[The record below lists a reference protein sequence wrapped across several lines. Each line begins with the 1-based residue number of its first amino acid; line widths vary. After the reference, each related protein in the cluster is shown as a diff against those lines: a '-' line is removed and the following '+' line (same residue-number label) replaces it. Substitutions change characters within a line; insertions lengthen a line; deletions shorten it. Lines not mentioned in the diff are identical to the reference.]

1 MIRHERPVMTVD
13 LYAPL
18 GQRKAVKRRFQFV
31 RASVYLTLGLL
42 VLSLLGFAGWAIVVD
57 DPLGGEPVAIA
68 NADVRVQSA
77 VKKPADTP
85 TKVQTAGVTEV
96 SMSDAV
102 PVSAPPGS
110 RMVTIID
117 GSNGKRQNIIVP
129 EFDERN
135 AAAGEKLIDR
145 SPQGPLAKAGAA
157 PRSAKSTPAKSTP
170 DKSTP
175 ARQNIP

>member
-1 MIRHERPVMTVD
+1 MTVD
-13 LYAPL
+13 LHAPL
-18 GQRKAVKRRFQFV
+18 GQRKAVKRRFPFV

-42 VLSLLGFAGWAIVVD
+42 VLSLAGFAGWAIVVD

-77 VKKPADTP
+77 VKKSADTP
-85 TKVQTAGVTEV
+85 IKVQTAGVTEV
-96 SMSDAV
+96 SMSDAA
-102 PVSAPPGS
+102 PAFAPPGS

-135 AAAGEKLIDR
+135 ASAGDRLIDR
-145 SPQGPLAKAGAA
+145 SPQGSLAKAGTA
-157 PRSAKSTPAKSTP
+157 PRAAKATPAK
-170 DKSTP
+170 
-175 ARQNIP
+175 QNIP

>member
-1 MIRHERPVMTVD
+1 MTVD

-42 VLSLLGFAGWAIVVD
+42 VLSLVGFAGWAIVVD

-77 VKKPADTP
+77 VKKPADTI
-85 TKVQTAGVTEV
+85 KVQTAGVTEV

-135 AAAGEKLIDR
+135 AAAGDRLTDR

>member
-42 VLSLLGFAGWAIVVD
+42 VLSLVGFAGWAIVVD

-77 VKKPADTP
+77 VKKPADTQ
-85 TKVQTAGVTEV
+85 VQTAGVTEV
-96 SMSDAV
+96 SMSEAA
-102 PVSAPPGS
+102 PASAPPGS

-135 AAAGEKLIDR
+135 AAAGDRLIDR
-145 SPQGPLAKAGAA
+145 SPQDSSAKAGTA
-157 PRSAKSTPAKSTP
+157 PRAAKSTPVK
-170 DKSTP
+170 
-175 ARQNIP
+175 QNIP